1 MKILDGLRRLIEI
14 MIMILYAILCLA
26 TLLGVVSRVIPGLET
41 VSWSMEISRYS
52 MIYMVML
59 TNSIAIRER
68 DEIIFEYVY
77 KRLPERLRCFAS
89 VIGDVAVLLF
99 LAVMFRFGLEVA
111 IDNMVQI
118 SPALG
123 LPITYA
129 YAAMPLGA
137 AVMIVENLIVLAVD
151 LKTSFT
157 AFAGSPAR
165 KGGTP

>member
-77 KRLPERLRCFAS
+77 KRLPERLR
-89 VIGDVAVLLF
+89 
-99 LAVMFRFGLEVA
+99 
-111 IDNMVQI
+111 
-118 SPALG
+118 
-123 LPITYA
+123 
-129 YAAMPLGA
+129 
-137 AVMIVENLIVLAVD
+137 
-151 LKTSFT
+151 
-157 AFAGSPAR
+157 
-165 KGGTP
+165 